1 LKLPRDVGGG
11 ELAIQLGRYGYRA
24 VRQSGSHIRLTST
37 AMGKQH
43 HITIPAQKPLK
54 VGTLSG
60 IIDDVAAY
68 LQVDRKSLI
77 EELFK

>member
-1 LKLPRDVGGG
+1 MGGG
-11 ELAIQLGRYGYRA
+11 ELAIQLGRYGYRP
-24 VRQSGSHIRLTST
+24 VRHSGSHIRLTST
-37 AMGKQH
+37 VMGKQH
-43 HITIPAQKPLK
+43 HITIPAHKPLK

-77 EELFK
+77 DELFG

>member
-1 LKLPRDVGGG
+1 
-11 ELAIQLGRYGYRA
+11 
-24 VRQSGSHIRLTST
+24 
-37 AMGKQH
+37 MGKQH

>member
-1 LKLPRDVGGG
+1 
-11 ELAIQLGRYGYRA
+11 
-24 VRQSGSHIRLTST
+24 
-37 AMGKQH
+37 MGKQH
-43 HITIPAQKPLK
+43 HVTIPAHKPLK

-77 EELFK
+77 DELFG